1 MYWAVWAGGESLC
14 PDVGSRPSCRESVEA
29 TVGPAG
35 MGVTLERRG
44 FLDMGTV
51 LRTQNYSQKCLRASN
66 QKIENYSQ
74 PLDFLSKKKGA
85 SCEGRLERCMACARA
100 SHKRRVRLGWCEL
113 SVRAACCSAVTRP
126 LGLALRASLRNEA
139 RAVESHPGSDDRNL
153 STVLLSAISSRS
165 FMYVSAF
172 ACAFRCMRVAMRARS
187 SPMYHGAS

>member
-1 MYWAVWAGGESLC
+1 MQISI
-14 PDVGSRPSCRESVEA
+14 
-29 TVGPAG
+29 
-35 MGVTLERRG
+35 RRG
-44 FLDMGTV
+44 FPDMGTV

-139 RAVESHPGSDDRNL
+139 RAVESHSGSNDRNL
-153 STVLLSAISSRS
+153 CTVLLSAIYSRDI
-165 FMYVSAF
+165 MRLNAC
-172 ACAFRCMRVAMRARS
+172 ACAFGCIRVVMRAHS
-187 SPMYHGAS
+187 SPMHSDKKLDRCKRMLHGMHACQRQCMFVCMP